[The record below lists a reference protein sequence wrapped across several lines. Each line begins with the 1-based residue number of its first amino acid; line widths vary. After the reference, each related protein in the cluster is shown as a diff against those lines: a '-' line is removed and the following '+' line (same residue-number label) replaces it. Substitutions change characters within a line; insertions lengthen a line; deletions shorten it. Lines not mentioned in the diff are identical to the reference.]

1 MQITFYDT
9 RVTGKHRT
17 ILVEEKTVDY
27 TADRLNQPADA
38 VEMINDL
45 TSLKELGEEH
55 CYMVAMNNRNRV
67 IGIFLISKGTA
78 TNGLVGAREV
88 FMRALLIGAVK
99 IILLHNHP
107 SGDPAPSREDIL
119 ITRRVHEAGMMI
131 GVELLDHIIIGDNR
145 YSSMREDGILK

>member
-67 IGIFLISKGTA
+67 IGIFLISKGKS
-78 TNGLVGAREV
+78 L
-88 FMRALLIGAVK
+88 
-99 IILLHNHP
+99 
-107 SGDPAPSREDIL
+107 
-119 ITRRVHEAGMMI
+119 
-131 GVELLDHIIIGDNR
+131 
-145 YSSMREDGILK
+145 

>member
-107 SGDPAPSREDIL
+107 SADCVPSMEDN
-119 ITRRVHEAGMMI
+119 
-131 GVELLDHIIIGDNR
+131 LLTKSLSKGKSFTGIHLYDHIIVGGDA
-145 YSSMREDGILK
+145 YFSFKEHEML